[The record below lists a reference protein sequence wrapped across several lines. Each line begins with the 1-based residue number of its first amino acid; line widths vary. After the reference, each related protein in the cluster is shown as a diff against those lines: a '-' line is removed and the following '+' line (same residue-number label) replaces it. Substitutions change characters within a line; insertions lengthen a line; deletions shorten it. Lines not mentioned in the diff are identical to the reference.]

1 MSILDYSYVLTPNI
15 ADKKIEKVG
24 LFPKG
29 HVSLVAG
36 EPGVGKTWFMLN
48 IARAVADGTNGFGLP
63 MPKDTYKR
71 GRVLI
76 FAGETGVKLLADRM
90 RLLGGC
96 KNLESIRVLSSQ
108 ALMSQDID
116 VMINTAIGRKNIAE
130 AVDLFKPDVV
140 FFDTMISFMSGDK
153 DESSQVDMTDPI
165 RGLSYLA
172 NKYNSAMVMLHHF
185 RKRTKS
191 SDKSNRDLNE
201 VIGSS
206 AFIRLASLVIGLER
220 VKDVRMVKCLKSWWE
235 EFLPFSFK
243 IVKDGDGL
251 NLDVNYDYDSDGHV
265 SVVNTFQ
272 RAKDFIFSTYKEDD
286 IFSSAQV
293 ISDSGMGRN
302 TVMTIISAMLTNG
315 EIFIDHKDG
324 RTPFYTRKKPIL

>member
-1 MSILDYSYVLTPNI
+1 MSILDHSYILTPEI
-15 ADKKIEKVG
+15 ADKKIERVG

-48 IARAVADGTNGFGLP
+48 VARAVADGTNGFGLP
-63 MPKDTYKR
+63 VPKDRYNV

-76 FAGETGVKLLADRM
+76 FAGETGVKLLADRL
-90 RLLGGC
+90 RLMGGC

-130 AVDLFKPDVV
+130 AVELFRPDIV

-165 RGLSYLA
+165 RGLSSLA
-172 NKYNSAMVMLHHF
+172 NKYNTAMVMLHHF
-185 RKRTKS
+185 RKRTKG
-191 SDKSNRDLNE
+191 DKTNRDLNE

-206 AFIRLASLVIGLER
+206 AFIRLASLVVGLER
-220 VKDVRMVKCLKSWWE
+220 VKDLRMVKCLKSWWE

-243 IVKDGDGL
+243 IMKTGDGV
-251 NLDVNYDYDSDGHV
+251 NLEVSYDYDSDGHV
-265 SVVNTFQ
+265 SVVNTVQ
-272 RAKDFIFSTYKEDD
+272 RVKDFIFDTYKDGG
-286 IFSSAQV
+286 IFTTAQAIASS
-293 ISDSGMGRN
+293 GFGRN
-302 TVMTIISAMLTNG
+302 TVISVISSMLTNG
-315 EIFIDHKDG
+315 EIFLDHKDG
-324 RTPFYTRKKPIL
+324 STRYFTLQQPIL